1 MSTENRDRLHP
12 TIDAKLSSI
21 ARSLSGAPT
30 WYEPW
35 HRLGPEST
43 GEERL
48 LVCRAIRDSGT
59 LPADVGYFLMSWVIE
74 NLSVDV
80 ESKSEDDL
88 QSMNRRESRRASDR
102 IFADLMHEH
111 GERQMADL
119 FRTDPPGHARRREA
133 GRRFFFRVVK
143 SAVSEDPGWLKDF
156 AEVVSSGL
164 MTGRASGKLGLRYR
178 VDGGSWEISVYPLP
192 AGAAGEGIKGPAR
205 SANVAWDIEKLRS
218 VFDRID
224 GSGWYAACSDET
236 ESPYVWLE
244 GEYQDHEVFLR
255 LLAGEPDHLEPGD
268 GMEVWPGGE

>member
-1 MSTENRDRLHP
+1 
-12 TIDAKLSSI
+12 
-21 ARSLSGAPT
+21 
-30 WYEPW
+30 
-35 HRLGPEST
+35 
-43 GEERL
+43 
-48 LVCRAIRDSGT
+48 
-59 LPADVGYFLMSWVIE
+59 MSWVIE

-133 GRRFFFRVVK
+133 GRQFFFRVVK
-143 SAVSEDPGWLKDF
+143 SAVSEDPGWLKGF

-164 MTGRASGKLGLRYR
+164 LTDSATDELGVRYR
-178 VDGGSWEISVYPLP
+178 EDGGYWEISVYPP
-192 AGAAGEGIKGPAR
+192 GAAGEKIRGTAER
-205 SANVAWDIEKLRS
+205 SKVAWDIERLRS

-224 GSGWYAACSDET
+224 GSGWYAACPGEAGG
-236 ESPYVWLE
+236 PYVWLE

-255 LLAGEPDHLEPGD
+255 LLPGEPDQVEPGEECD
-268 GMEVWPGGE
+268 VWRRKSG